1 MQLHRV
7 PRKHKLIKVVDQEKK
22 FKMKRC
28 RLLLV
33 MVTTLAASMDS
44 IGGQDVNWSCVD
56 QKLDELKVTVLNN
69 YERITRL
76 RMIRV
81 NILVFVLPTI
91 YLA

>member
-1 MQLHRV
+1 
-7 PRKHKLIKVVDQEKK
+7 
-22 FKMKRC
+22 
-28 RLLLV
+28 
-33 MVTTLAASMDS
+33 MVTTLAALMDS

-81 NILVFVLPTI
+81 NILVFVITYYLHSLIKDFVGRAVGAGIEPCHLARSSQLTI
-91 YLA
+91 

>member
-1 MQLHRV
+1 
-7 PRKHKLIKVVDQEKK
+7 
-22 FKMKRC
+22 
-28 RLLLV
+28 
-33 MVTTLAASMDS
+33 MVTTLAALMDS

-91 YLA
+91 YLAWFKTLLVELLERESNPAI

>member
-1 MQLHRV
+1 
-7 PRKHKLIKVVDQEKK
+7 
-22 FKMKRC
+22 
-28 RLLLV
+28 

-91 YLA
+91 YLAWFKTLLVELLERESNPAI